1 MEVTQCPAKFAIV
14 ISSYSYN
21 VLTVYATK
29 RSRKTKQIADS
40 IKLMLCF
47 VVAESTGC
55 GIKNNPLRKLE
66 FLENDQAYFA
76 VFFIG

>member
-1 MEVTQCPAKFAIV
+1 VLKSIFAAVYSV
-14 ISSYSYN
+14 ILMMLMMMMN
-21 VLTVYATK
+21 
-29 RSRKTKQIADS
+29 S
-40 IKLMLCF
+40 I
-47 VVAESTGC
+47 STGC